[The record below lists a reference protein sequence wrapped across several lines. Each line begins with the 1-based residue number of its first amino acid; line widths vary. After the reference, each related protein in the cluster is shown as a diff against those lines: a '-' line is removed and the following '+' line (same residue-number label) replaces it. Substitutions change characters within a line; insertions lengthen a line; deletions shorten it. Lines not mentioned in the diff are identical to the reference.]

1 MAMNSMA
8 GRRRAARSGTEVSA
22 ARWLNAIAR
31 VGFVAR
37 GVIYFLIGLLAL
49 AIVRGEAA
57 PQADR
62 VGALQFIAHQ
72 SYGEPLL
79 WALTVGLAAM
89 ALWRFAQVF
98 FGIRRHSRRHG
109 DEVQSFA
116 RGAIYAT
123 FFVAT
128 LHYAQGAGLPQNSGQ
143 QSRDFTAQAMT
154 HSGGRVLVVVVGLVI
169 VAVGLYMFWNGI
181 TCRFLKDLRTGGMSR
196 RAHTVVRWL
205 GTVGN
210 IARGLLF
217 GALGG
222 FMIDA
227 GVSYKPNEAKGTDAV
242 LRTFAHTAVGPMLL
256 IAVAV
261 GLALFGLFSMCEAR
275 WHRDL

>member
-1 MAMNSMA
+1 MAMHSMA
-8 GRRRAARSGTEVSA
+8 GRRRGARSRTEASA

-37 GVIYFLIGLLAL
+37 GIIYFLIGLLAL
-49 AIVRGEAA
+49 GIATGKAA

-62 VGALQFIAHQ
+62 VGALQFIAGQ
-72 SYGEPLL
+72 TYGKPLL

-89 ALWRFAQVF
+89 ALWRFAQAF
-98 FGIRRHSRRHG
+98 FGVRRHSRRHG
-109 DEVQSFA
+109 EELQSVA
-116 RGAIYAT
+116 RGVIYAL
-123 FFVAT
+123 FFVGT
-128 LHYAQGAGLPQNSGQ
+128 LHYAQGAGLPRSSGQ
-143 QSRDFTAQAMT
+143 QTRDFTAQAMT

-169 VAVGLYMFWNGI
+169 AAIGLYMLWNGL
-181 TCRFLKDLRTGGMSR
+181 TRRFLKDLRTGAMSR
-196 RAHTVVRWL
+196 RAHTVVTWL
-205 GTVGN
+205 GVVGN

-227 GVSYKPNEAKGTDAV
+227 GLTYKPSEAKGTDAV
-242 LRTFAHTAVGPMLL
+242 LRTFAHTAAGPVLL

-261 GLALFGLFSMCEAR
+261 GLALFGLFSFCEAR

>member
-1 MAMNSMA
+1 MAANSLA
-8 GRRRAARSGTEVSA
+8 GRRHTARSRTEASA
-22 ARWLNAIAR
+22 AHWLNSIAR
-31 VGFVAR
+31 AGFIAR

-49 AIVRGEAA
+49 AIATGKPA

-62 VGALQFIAHQ
+62 VGALQFIAGQ
-72 SYGEPLL
+72 SYGKPLL
-79 WALTVGLAAM
+79 WALTIGLAAM
-89 ALWRFAQVF
+89 ALWRFAQVY

-116 RGAIYAT
+116 RGAIYAA
-123 FFVAT
+123 FFVGT
-128 LHYAQGAGLPQNSGQ
+128 LHYAQGSGLPQSSGQ
-143 QSRDFTAQAMT
+143 QSQDFTAQAMT
-154 HSGGRVLVVVVGLVI
+154 HSGGRVLVVVVGIVI
-169 VAVGLYMFWNGI
+169 AVIGLYMLWNGL
-181 TCRFLKDLRTGGMSR
+181 THRFLKDLRTGGMSR
-196 RAHTVVRWL
+196 RARSVVTWL

-227 GVSYKPNEAKGTDAV
+227 GVTYTPNEAKGTDAV
-242 LRTFAHTAVGPMLL
+242 LRSFAHTAAGPALL

-261 GLALFGLFSMCEAR
+261 GLVSFGLYSLCEAR
-275 WHRDL
+275 WHREL

>member
-8 GRRRAARSGTEVSA
+8 GRRRSARSRTEASA
-22 ARWLNAIAR
+22 AHWLNALAR

-49 AIVRGEAA
+49 AIATGKAA

-62 VGALQFIAHQ
+62 VGALQFIAGQ
-72 SYGEPLL
+72 SYGKPLL

-98 FGIRRHSRRHG
+98 FGIRRHSRQHG
-109 DEVQSFA
+109 EEAQSFA
-116 RGAIYAT
+116 RGLIYAV
-123 FFVAT
+123 FFVGT
-128 LHYAQGAGLPQNSGQ
+128 LHYAQGAGLPKNSGQ

-169 VAVGLYMFWNGI
+169 AAIGLYMLWNGL
-181 TCRFLKDLRTGGMSR
+181 THRFLKDLRTASMSR
-196 RAHTVVRWL
+196 SARTVVTWL

-217 GALGG
+217 GALGA

-227 GVSYKPNEAKGTDAV
+227 GLSYKPSEAKGTDAV
-242 LRTFAHTAVGPMLL
+242 LRTFAHTAVGPVLL

-261 GLALFGLFSMCEAR
+261 GLALFGLFSLCEAR

>member
-8 GRRRAARSGTEVSA
+8 GRRRGARSRTEASA
-22 ARWLNAIAR
+22 AHGLNSIAR

-37 GVIYFLIGLLAL
+37 GIIYFLIGLLAL
-49 AIVRGEAA
+49 AIATGKAA

-62 VGALQFIAHQ
+62 VGALQFIAGQ
-72 SYGEPLL
+72 TYGKPLL

-98 FGIRRHSRRHG
+98 FAVRRHSRRHG

-116 RGAIYAT
+116 RGVIYAA
-123 FFVAT
+123 FFVGT

-154 HSGGRVLVVVVGLVI
+154 HSGGRVVVVVVGLVI
-169 VAVGLYMFWNGI
+169 AAIGLYMLWNGL
-181 TCRFLKDLRTGGMSR
+181 TRRFLKDLRTGAMGR
-196 RAHTVVRWL
+196 RTRTIVTWL

-217 GALGG
+217 GALGA

-227 GVSYKPNEAKGTDAV
+227 GLSYKPSEAKGTDAV
-242 LRTFAHTAVGPMLL
+242 LRTFAHTAVGPVLL

-261 GLALFGLFSMCEAR
+261 GLALFGLFSLCEAR